1 MAQMVETDT
10 IHVYTSNFESCK
22 LKVQFE
28 ILIL

>member
-10 IHVYTSNFESCK
+10 IRVYTSNSESCK